1 MRLIEI
7 VDRDGLSYFEAPGSV
22 CLHELVQLHGPP
34 GRPPGRLAA
43 RQQRLLART
52 SNGITVSRYR
62 LQHQLALSAYARI
75 PSAAPASDRS
85 APHRYPYRRV
95 ERAKNLQARHPTSND
110 RKRLERWLREDALVD
125 DHIPQS

>member
-62 LQHQLALSAYARI
+62 FATPVSLVRLCPYPFGRASKR
-75 PSAAPASDRS
+75 SFGPASLPLSPGRARQKPPS
-85 APHRYPYRRV
+85 EAP
-95 ERAKNLQARHPTSND
+95 NL
-110 RKRLERWLREDALVD
+110 K
-125 DHIPQS
+125 